1 MANEITLQVKA
12 KLNNASLKHTFD
24 PGIKQITQT
33 GIGLH
38 APVVSVGTSEEDFD
52 PGDIA
57 GADLGVICLLNLD
70 TTNYVTWGAKD
81 TTMKAIGRLMPGE
94 PAFLRLEPSITIRWI
109 ADTAACLVQVSL
121 MKN

>member
-1 MANEITLQVKA
+1 MANEIKASVRVTLA
-12 KLNNASLKHTFD
+12 NGSLKTSFD

-33 GIGLH
+33 GLGLH

-70 TTNYVTWGAKD
+70 STNYVTWGPKD
-81 TTMKAIGRLMPGE
+81 TTMKAVGRLKPGE

-109 ADTAACLVQVSL
+109 ADTAACLVQVTL